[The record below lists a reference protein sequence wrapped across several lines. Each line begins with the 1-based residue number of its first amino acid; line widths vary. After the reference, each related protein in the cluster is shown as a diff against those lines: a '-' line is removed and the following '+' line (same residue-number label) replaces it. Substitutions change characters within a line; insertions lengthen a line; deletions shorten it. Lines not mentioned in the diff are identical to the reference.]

1 MQKTVGLL
9 AILVLGWCLP
19 SCSSVQT
26 YTIKVNGYTDPGA
39 AAQVRPG
46 GFFCVMENPD
56 APNPLLDKEIKE
68 KLNKLLMT
76 HGYPVT
82 SFEKAD
88 YYLFYKYGMGEPQAV
103 SVHGPPYYGGI
114 GWGVGF
120 GGGGWGWGG
129 WGGPGVYVGVPLA
142 GYPTEV
148 TPLYDRWLQLTV
160 VDGPAYRTEKIPK
173 PVWVGE
179 AHSLGASTDLRTVL
193 NFLLVANFREFGKN
207 TGKAVTKEITAQDP
221 EAVSL
226 TR

>member
-1 MQKTVGLL
+1 
-9 AILVLGWCLP
+9 
-19 SCSSVQT
+19 
-26 YTIKVNGYTDPGA
+26 
-39 AAQVRPG
+39 
-46 GFFCVMENPD
+46 
-56 APNPLLDKEIKE
+56 
-68 KLNKLLMT
+68 
-76 HGYPVT
+76 
-82 SFEKAD
+82 
-88 YYLFYKYGMGEPQAV
+88 
-103 SVHGPPYYGGI
+103 
-114 GWGVGF
+114 
-120 GGGGWGWGG
+120 
-129 WGGPGVYVGVPLA
+129 VGVPLA